1 MYSIYIRWSLLV
13 LSFGAALLPL
23 STLAEQQAD
32 ESSAQVNQPPVQ
44 MPQPP
49 VVWGLGIGISVAE
62 RPYAN
67 MSNKTLVFPNF
78 LYISEHI
85 RVAVDAL
92 DLKLA
97 SQDRWTFA
105 LRVRYSLLDGYK
117 SGDAPI
123 LSGMNERSGGGWA
136 GGAVTLKTDF
146 AKISLEALGDV
157 SGKSNGRQAALKFE
171 RDFRNG
177 SFILTPH
184 AAIRYADK
192 KYVNYYFG
200 VTSSEATSYRSAYEG
215 ASTVN
220 YQIGLRTS
228 YMLDRE
234 QTVFLE
240 ANATALGKGITDS
253 PLVDKKT
260 IPLVAVGYLY
270 RF

>member
-1 MYSIYIRWSLLV
+1 MYLLHTQRWSLLA
-13 LSFGAALLPL
+13 LTFGAALL
-23 STLAEQQAD
+23 SYSAFAEQQAN
-32 ESSAQVNQPPVQ
+32 E
-44 MPQPP
+44 PP
-49 VVWGLGIGISVAE
+49 VVWGLGVGVLVAE
-62 RPYAN
+62 QPYTN

-85 RVAVDAL
+85 RLVGDGL

-97 SQDRWTFA
+97 SQDQWTFA

-123 LSGMNERSGGGWA
+123 LSGMNDRSAGGWV

-157 SGKSNGRQAALKFE
+157 SGKSNGRQAALNFV
-171 RDFRNG
+171 RDFRSG

-200 VTSSEATSYRSAYEG
+200 VTRSEATSYRSAYEG

-220 YQIGLRTS
+220 FHIGLRTK
-228 YMLDRE
+228 YMVDRKQTIFLD
-234 QTVFLE
+234 
-240 ANATALGKGITDS
+240 AGATALGKGITDS
-253 PLVDKKT
+253 PLVDKKI

-270 RF
+270 SF

>member
-1 MYSIYIRWSLLV
+1 MYLPHIQRWALT
-13 LSFGAALLPL
+13 FGAALLPL
-23 STLAEQQAD
+23 SAFAEQQAN
-32 ESSAQVNQPPVQ
+32 EPPAQANQPPVQ
-44 MPQPP
+44 MTQPP
-49 VVWGLGIGISVAE
+49 VVWGLGIGVSVAE
-62 RPYAN
+62 RPYTN
-67 MSNKTLVFPNF
+67 MSNKTVVFPNF

-85 RVAVDAL
+85 RVAVDAI

-97 SQDRWTFA
+97 SQDQWTFA

-123 LSGMNERSGGGWA
+123 LSGMNERSGGGWM
-136 GGAVTLKTDF
+136 GGAITLKTDF
-146 AKISLEALGDV
+146 AKITLEALGDV

-171 RDFRNG
+171 RDFRSG
-177 SFILTPH
+177 SFMLTPH
-184 AAIRYADK
+184 AAIRYADN

-200 VTSSEATSYRSAYEG
+200 VTSSEATTYRSTYEG
-215 ASTVN
+215 TSTVN

-228 YMLDRE
+228 YTFDRK

-240 ANATALGKGITDS
+240 ANSTALGKGITDS